1 MASRFMGN
9 KKMMPGPGI
18 MSMLPE
24 SRPIRPPREFIS
36 PLGPADK
43 PMRLPPAPSMQG
55 LAGLQERLGSLE
67 SRERFDPTG
76 LQEQIDALS
85 VRDIVPFDPT
95 GLQLRIGDLEGRQMF
110 DPSGLKARIGA
121 LERREAFDP
130 TGLQTQISELQGREF
145 PTFDPSGLQTQ
156 ISELQGREMF
166 DPTGLQE
173 RIGSLEESAFDPT
186 GLQSQISELQGRET
200 FDPTGLQEQI
210 TALQEARPNVPP
222 SLMGITMDP
231 APDPITGDRYP
242 VISIEEEPAV
252 DFKKDPV
259 PAMSMV
265 EQLQQ
270 MIADMQAQQQ
280 TQAAQQQEQA
290 AARAAQEAEMSKQ
303 YLIPAGPQ
311 GYNPY
316 LSGQYQGDPYGAQ
329 GVPSMGGITTIPVP
343 EDYLG
348 V

>member
-95 GLQLRIGDLEGRQMF
+95 GLQARIGDLEGRQMF

-121 LERREAFDP
+121 LEGRQMFDP
-130 TGLQTQISELQGREF
+130 TALQEQIA
-145 PTFDPSGLQTQ
+145 
-156 ISELQGREMF
+156 ELQGREMF

-173 RIGSLEESAFDPT
+173 
-186 GLQSQISELQGRET
+186 QIAELQGRQM

>member
-95 GLQLRIGDLEGRQMF
+95 GLQARIGDLEGRQMF
-110 DPSGLKARIGA
+110 DPSGLKSRLGA
-121 LERREAFDP
+121 LE
-130 TGLQTQISELQGREF
+130 S
-145 PTFDPSGLQTQ
+145 
-156 ISELQGREMF
+156 REM
-166 DPTGLQE
+166 
-173 RIGSLEESAFDPT
+173 
-186 GLQSQISELQGRET
+186 

-311 GYNPY
+311 GYNPS

>member
-95 GLQLRIGDLEGRQMF
+95 GLQARIGDLEGRQMF
-110 DPSGLKARIGA
+110 DPSGLKSRIGA
-121 LERREAFDP
+121 LEGRQMFDP
-130 TGLQTQISELQGREF
+130 TALQEQIA
-145 PTFDPSGLQTQ
+145 
-156 ISELQGREMF
+156 ELQGREMF

-173 RIGSLEESAFDPT
+173 QIAELQGRQMFDPT
-186 GLQSQISELQGRET
+186 GLQEQIAELQGRQM
-200 FDPTGLQEQI
+200 FAPTGLQEQI

>member
-9 KKMMPGPGI
+9 KKMRPRPGI

-95 GLQLRIGDLEGRQMF
+95 GLQARIGDLEGRQMF
-110 DPSGLKARIGA
+110 DPSGLKSRIGA
-121 LERREAFDP
+121 LEGRQMFDP
-130 TGLQTQISELQGREF
+130 TALQEQIAELQGR
-145 PTFDPSGLQTQ
+145 Q
-156 ISELQGREMF
+156 MF

-173 RIGSLEESAFDPT
+173 
-186 GLQSQISELQGRET
+186 QIAELQGRQM

>member
-95 GLQLRIGDLEGRQMF
+95 GLQARIGDLEGRQMF
-110 DPSGLKARIGA
+110 DPSGLKSRIGA
-121 LERREAFDP
+121 LEGRQMFDP
-130 TGLQTQISELQGREF
+130 TALQEQIAELQGR
-145 PTFDPSGLQTQ
+145 Q
-156 ISELQGREMF
+156 M
-166 DPTGLQE
+166 
-173 RIGSLEESAFDPT
+173 
-186 GLQSQISELQGRET
+186 

-303 YLIPAGPQ
+303 YLIPTGPQ

>member
-95 GLQLRIGDLEGRQMF
+95 GLQARIGDLEGRQMF
-110 DPSGLKARIGA
+110 DPSGLKSRIGA
-121 LERREAFDP
+121 LE
-130 TGLQTQISELQGREF
+130 
-145 PTFDPSGLQTQ
+145 
-156 ISELQGREMF
+156 GREMF

-173 RIGSLEESAFDPT
+173 
-186 GLQSQISELQGRET
+186 QIAELQGRQM

>member
-24 SRPIRPPREFIS
+24 SRPIRPSREFIS

-76 LQEQIDALS
+76 IQEQIAELQG
-85 VRDIVPFDPT
+85 RQMFDPT

-110 DPSGLKARIGA
+110 DPSGLKSRLGA
-121 LERREAFDP
+121 LE
-130 TGLQTQISELQGREF
+130 S
-145 PTFDPSGLQTQ
+145 
-156 ISELQGREMF
+156 REMF

-173 RIGSLEESAFDPT
+173 
-186 GLQSQISELQGRET
+186 QIAELQGRQM

>member
-24 SRPIRPPREFIS
+24 SRPIRPSREFIS

-95 GLQLRIGDLEGRQMF
+95 GLQARIGDLEGRQMF
-110 DPSGLKARIGA
+110 DPSGLKSRLGA
-121 LERREAFDP
+121 LE
-130 TGLQTQISELQGREF
+130 S
-145 PTFDPSGLQTQ
+145 
-156 ISELQGREMF
+156 REMF

-173 RIGSLEESAFDPT
+173 
-186 GLQSQISELQGRET
+186 QIAELQGRQM

>member
-95 GLQLRIGDLEGRQMF
+95 GLQARIGDLEGRQMF
-110 DPSGLKARIGA
+110 DPSGLKSRIGA
-121 LERREAFDP
+121 LEGRQMFDP
-130 TGLQTQISELQGREF
+130 TALQEQIA
-145 PTFDPSGLQTQ
+145 
-156 ISELQGREMF
+156 ELQGREMF

-173 RIGSLEESAFDPT
+173 
-186 GLQSQISELQGRET
+186 QIAELQGRQM

>member
-95 GLQLRIGDLEGRQMF
+95 GLQLRMGDLEGRQMF
-110 DPSGLKARIGA
+110 DPSGLKSRIGA
-121 LERREAFDP
+121 LEGREMFDP
-130 TGLQTQISELQGREF
+130 TGLQKQIA
-145 PTFDPSGLQTQ
+145 
-156 ISELQGREMF
+156 ELQGREMF

-173 RIGSLEESAFDPT
+173 
-186 GLQSQISELQGRET
+186 
-200 FDPTGLQEQI
+200 QI
-210 TALQEARPNVPP
+210 TSLQEARPNVPP

>member
-24 SRPIRPPREFIS
+24 SRPIRPSREFIS

-76 LQEQIDALS
+76 IQEQIAELQG
-85 VRDIVPFDPT
+85 RQMFDPT

-121 LERREAFDP
+121 LE
-130 TGLQTQISELQGREF
+130 
-145 PTFDPSGLQTQ
+145 
-156 ISELQGREMF
+156 GREMF

-173 RIGSLEESAFDPT
+173 
-186 GLQSQISELQGRET
+186 QIAELQGRQM

-210 TALQEARPNVPP
+210 TALQEALPNVQFKKDNFRLRRPP
-222 SLMGITMDP
+222 SDVRIEDPMRGITMDP

>member
-95 GLQLRIGDLEGRQMF
+95 GLQARIGDLEGRQMF
-110 DPSGLKARIGA
+110 DPSGLKSRIGA
-121 LERREAFDP
+121 LEGRQMYDP
-130 TGLQTQISELQGREF
+130 TGLQEQIG
-145 PTFDPSGLQTQ
+145 
-156 ISELQGREMF
+156 ELQGREMV

-173 RIGSLEESAFDPT
+173 
-186 GLQSQISELQGRET
+186 QIAELQGRQM

-343 EDYLG
+343 ADYLG

>member
-76 LQEQIDALS
+76 IQEQIA
-85 VRDIVPFDPT
+85 
-95 GLQLRIGDLEGRQMF
+95 
-110 DPSGLKARIGA
+110 
-121 LERREAFDP
+121 
-130 TGLQTQISELQGREF
+130 ELQGR
-145 PTFDPSGLQTQ
+145 Q
-156 ISELQGREMF
+156 M
-166 DPTGLQE
+166 
-173 RIGSLEESAFDPT
+173 
-186 GLQSQISELQGRET
+186 

>member
-95 GLQLRIGDLEGRQMF
+95 GLQARIGDLEGRQMF

-121 LERREAFDP
+121 LE
-130 TGLQTQISELQGREF
+130 
-145 PTFDPSGLQTQ
+145 
-156 ISELQGREMF
+156 GREMF

-173 RIGSLEESAFDPT
+173 
-186 GLQSQISELQGRET
+186 QIAELQGRQM

-210 TALQEARPNVPP
+210 TALQEALPNVQFKKDNFRLRRPP
-222 SLMGITMDP
+222 SDVRIEDPMMGITMDP

>member
-24 SRPIRPPREFIS
+24 SRPIRPSREFIS

-95 GLQLRIGDLEGRQMF
+95 GLQARIGDLEGRQMF
-110 DPSGLKARIGA
+110 DPSGLKSRIGA
-121 LERREAFDP
+121 LEGRQMFDP
-130 TGLQTQISELQGREF
+130 TALQEQIA
-145 PTFDPSGLQTQ
+145 
-156 ISELQGREMF
+156 ELQGREMF

-173 RIGSLEESAFDPT
+173 
-186 GLQSQISELQGRET
+186 QIAELQGRQM

-316 LSGQYQGDPYGAQ
+316 LSGQSQSDPYGRS
-329 GVPSMGGITTIPVP
+329 GGPNMGGITTIPVP

>member
-95 GLQLRIGDLEGRQMF
+95 GLQERIGSLE
-110 DPSGLKARIGA
+110 S
-121 LERREAFDP
+121 
-130 TGLQTQISELQGREF
+130 
-145 PTFDPSGLQTQ
+145 
-156 ISELQGREMF
+156 REMF

-173 RIGSLEESAFDPT
+173 
-186 GLQSQISELQGRET
+186 QIAELQGRQM

-242 VISIEEEPAV
+242 VTSIEEEPAV

-259 PAMSMV
+259 PVMSMV

>member
-1 MASRFMGN
+1 MASRYMGPRGDDIIVGSGDIPGLGITADSPRVGGDRMFIGEGAPRSVN
-9 KKMMPGPGI
+9 VPNIQPIVPPTIASAPSFKKDIFPTRREPTMDPLSGLTPEIVEALNLRKEATDAATAATDQYEADVADYKNTMATEAEQGI
-18 MSMLPE
+18 ASLPE
-24 SRPIRPPREFIS
+24 VDFKKDIFPTRPTGTEP
-36 PLGPADK
+36 
-43 PMRLPPAPSMQG
+43 PSM
-55 LAGLQERLGSLE
+55 
-67 SRERFDPTG
+67 
-76 LQEQIDALS
+76 
-85 VRDIVPFDPT
+85 
-95 GLQLRIGDLEGRQMF
+95 
-110 DPSGLKARIGA
+110 
-121 LERREAFDP
+121 
-130 TGLQTQISELQGREF
+130 
-145 PTFDPSGLQTQ
+145 
-156 ISELQGREMF
+156 
-166 DPTGLQE
+166 
-173 RIGSLEESAFDPT
+173 
-186 GLQSQISELQGRET
+186 
-200 FDPTGLQEQI
+200 
-210 TALQEARPNVPP
+210 
-222 SLMGITMDP
+222 MGITMDP

>member
-95 GLQLRIGDLEGRQMF
+95 GLQARIGDLEGRQMF
-110 DPSGLKARIGA
+110 DPSGLKSRIGA
-121 LERREAFDP
+121 LEGRQMFDP
-130 TGLQTQISELQGREF
+130 TALQEQIAELQG
-145 PTFDPSGLQTQ
+145 SQ
-156 ISELQGREMF
+156 MF

-173 RIGSLEESAFDPT
+173 
-186 GLQSQISELQGRET
+186 QIAELQGRQM

>member
-67 SRERFDPTG
+67 SRERFDPTC

-95 GLQLRIGDLEGRQMF
+95 GLQARIGDLEGRQMF
-110 DPSGLKARIGA
+110 DPSGLKSRIGA
-121 LERREAFDP
+121 LEGRQMFDP
-130 TGLQTQISELQGREF
+130 TALQEQIA
-145 PTFDPSGLQTQ
+145 
-156 ISELQGREMF
+156 ELQGREM
-166 DPTGLQE
+166 
-173 RIGSLEESAFDPT
+173 
-186 GLQSQISELQGRET
+186 

>member
-43 PMRLPPAPSMQG
+43 PMRLPPAPSMKR

-95 GLQLRIGDLEGRQMF
+95 GLQARIGDLEGRQMF
-110 DPSGLKARIGA
+110 DPSGLKSRIGA
-121 LERREAFDP
+121 LEGRQMFDP
-130 TGLQTQISELQGREF
+130 TALQEQIAALQGR
-145 PTFDPSGLQTQ
+145 Q
-156 ISELQGREMF
+156 MF

-173 RIGSLEESAFDPT
+173 
-186 GLQSQISELQGRET
+186 QIAELQGRQM

>member
-121 LERREAFDP
+121 LE
-130 TGLQTQISELQGREF
+130 
-145 PTFDPSGLQTQ
+145 
-156 ISELQGREMF
+156 GREMF

-173 RIGSLEESAFDPT
+173 
-186 GLQSQISELQGRET
+186 QIAELQGRQM

>member
-95 GLQLRIGDLEGRQMF
+95 GLQARIGDLEGRQMF
-110 DPSGLKARIGA
+110 DPSGLKSRIGA
-121 LERREAFDP
+121 LE
-130 TGLQTQISELQGREF
+130 GR
-145 PTFDPSGLQTQ
+145 Q
-156 ISELQGREMF
+156 M
-166 DPTGLQE
+166 
-173 RIGSLEESAFDPT
+173 
-186 GLQSQISELQGRET
+186 

>member
-95 GLQLRIGDLEGRQMF
+95 GLQARIGDLEGRQMF
-110 DPSGLKARIGA
+110 DPSGLKSRIGA
-121 LERREAFDP
+121 LEGRQMFDP
-130 TGLQTQISELQGREF
+130 TALQEQIA
-145 PTFDPSGLQTQ
+145 
-156 ISELQGREMF
+156 ELQGREMF

-173 RIGSLEESAFDPT
+173 
-186 GLQSQISELQGRET
+186 QIAELQGRQM

-303 YLIPAGPQ
+303 YLIPAGPH

>member
-85 VRDIVPFDPT
+85 VRDIGPVDPT

-121 LERREAFDP
+121 LEGRQMFDP
-130 TGLQTQISELQGREF
+130 TALQEQIA
-145 PTFDPSGLQTQ
+145 
-156 ISELQGREMF
+156 ELQGREMF

-173 RIGSLEESAFDPT
+173 
-186 GLQSQISELQGRET
+186 QIAELQGRQM

>member
-95 GLQLRIGDLEGRQMF
+95 GLQARIGDLEGRQMF
-110 DPSGLKARIGA
+110 DPSGLKSRIGA
-121 LERREAFDP
+121 LEGRQMFDP
-130 TGLQTQISELQGREF
+130 TALQEQIA
-145 PTFDPSGLQTQ
+145 
-156 ISELQGREMF
+156 ELQGREM
-166 DPTGLQE
+166 
-173 RIGSLEESAFDPT
+173 
-186 GLQSQISELQGRET
+186 

>member
-95 GLQLRIGDLEGRQMF
+95 GLQLRMGDLEGRQMF
-110 DPSGLKARIGA
+110 DPSGLKSRIGA
-121 LERREAFDP
+121 LEGREMFDP
-130 TGLQTQISELQGREF
+130 TGLQKQIA
-145 PTFDPSGLQTQ
+145 
-156 ISELQGREMF
+156 ELQGREMF

-173 RIGSLEESAFDPT
+173 QIAELQGREMFDPT
-186 GLQSQISELQGRET
+186 GLQEQIAELQGRQM

-210 TALQEARPNVPP
+210 TSLQEARPNVPP

>member
-95 GLQLRIGDLEGRQMF
+95 GLQARIGDLEGRQMF
-110 DPSGLKARIGA
+110 DPSGLKSRIGA
-121 LERREAFDP
+121 LEGRQMFDP
-130 TGLQTQISELQGREF
+130 TALQEQIA
-145 PTFDPSGLQTQ
+145 
-156 ISELQGREMF
+156 ELQGREMF

-173 RIGSLEESAFDPT
+173 QIAELQGRQMFDPT
-186 GLQSQISELQGRET
+186 GLQEQIAELQGRQM

>member
-95 GLQLRIGDLEGRQMF
+95 GLQARIGDLEGRQMF
-110 DPSGLKARIGA
+110 DPSGLKSRIGA
-121 LERREAFDP
+121 LEGRQMFDP
-130 TGLQTQISELQGREF
+130 TALQEQIAELQGR
-145 PTFDPSGLQTQ
+145 Q
-156 ISELQGREMF
+156 M
-166 DPTGLQE
+166 
-173 RIGSLEESAFDPT
+173 
-186 GLQSQISELQGRET
+186 

>member
-95 GLQLRIGDLEGRQMF
+95 GLQARIGDLEGRQMF
-110 DPSGLKARIGA
+110 DPSGLKSRLGA
-121 LERREAFDP
+121 LE
-130 TGLQTQISELQGREF
+130 S
-145 PTFDPSGLQTQ
+145 
-156 ISELQGREMF
+156 REM
-166 DPTGLQE
+166 
-173 RIGSLEESAFDPT
+173 
-186 GLQSQISELQGRET
+186 

>member
-9 KKMMPGPGI
+9 KTMMPGPGI

-95 GLQLRIGDLEGRQMF
+95 GLQARIGDLEGRQMF
-110 DPSGLKARIGA
+110 DPSGLKSRIGA
-121 LERREAFDP
+121 LEGRQMFDP
-130 TGLQTQISELQGREF
+130 TALQEQIA
-145 PTFDPSGLQTQ
+145 
-156 ISELQGREMF
+156 ELQGREMF

-173 RIGSLEESAFDPT
+173 
-186 GLQSQISELQGRET
+186 QIAELQGRQM

>member
-95 GLQLRIGDLEGRQMF
+95 GLQARIGDLEGRQMF
-110 DPSGLKARIGA
+110 DPSGLKSRIGA
-121 LERREAFDP
+121 LEGRQMFDP
-130 TGLQTQISELQGREF
+130 TALQEQIAELQGR
-145 PTFDPSGLQTQ
+145 Q
-156 ISELQGREMF
+156 MF

-173 RIGSLEESAFDPT
+173 
-186 GLQSQISELQGRET
+186 QIAELQGRQM

>member
-95 GLQLRIGDLEGRQMF
+95 GLQARIGDLEGRQMF

-121 LERREAFDP
+121 LE
-130 TGLQTQISELQGREF
+130 
-145 PTFDPSGLQTQ
+145 
-156 ISELQGREMF
+156 GREM
-166 DPTGLQE
+166 
-173 RIGSLEESAFDPT
+173 
-186 GLQSQISELQGRET
+186 

>member
-76 LQEQIDALS
+76 IQEQIAELQG
-85 VRDIVPFDPT
+85 RQMFDPT

-121 LERREAFDP
+121 LE
-130 TGLQTQISELQGREF
+130 
-145 PTFDPSGLQTQ
+145 
-156 ISELQGREMF
+156 GREMF

-173 RIGSLEESAFDPT
+173 QIAELQGRQMFDPT
-186 GLQSQISELQGRET
+186 GR
-200 FDPTGLQEQI
+200 QEQI
-210 TALQEARPNVPP
+210 TALQEALPNVQFKKDNFRLRRPP
-222 SLMGITMDP
+222 SDVRIEDPMMGITMDP

>member
-95 GLQLRIGDLEGRQMF
+95 GLQARIGDLEGRQMF
-110 DPSGLKARIGA
+110 DPSGLKSRIGA
-121 LERREAFDP
+121 LEGRQMFDP
-130 TGLQTQISELQGREF
+130 TALQEQIA
-145 PTFDPSGLQTQ
+145 
-156 ISELQGREMF
+156 ELQGREMF

-173 RIGSLEESAFDPT
+173 
-186 GLQSQISELQGRET
+186 QIAELQGRQM

-270 MIADMQAQQQ
+270 MIADMQAQQY
-280 TQAAQQQEQA
+280 
-290 AARAAQEAEMSKQ
+290 R
-303 YLIPAGPQ
+303 
-311 GYNPY
+311 
-316 LSGQYQGDPYGAQ
+316 YQR
-329 GVPSMGGITTIPVP
+329 TI
-343 EDYLG
+343 
-348 V
+348 